1 MPPKPAKAVAA
12 LRIDA
17 EMMERVVDAAA
28 RTGLS
33 QADIMRLCIEMTLSD
48 MKRFLDR
55 AADVKRTRPGRPRRS

>member
-17 EMMERVVDAAA
+17 EMMDRVIDAAA

-33 QADIMRLCIEMTLSD
+33 QADIMRLSIEMSFSD
-48 MKRFLDR
+48 MKRFMDR
-55 AADVKRTRPGRPRRS
+55 AADVKRTRPGRPSRR

>member
-17 EMMERVVDAAA
+17 EMMDRVINAAA

-33 QADIMRLCIEMTLSD
+33 QADIMRLSIEMSFSD
-48 MKRFLDR
+48 MKRFMDR
-55 AADVKRTRPGRPRRS
+55 AADVKRTRPGRPSRR

>member
-1 MPPKPAKAVAA
+1 MPSKPAKAIAA

-17 EMMERVVDAAA
+17 EMMDRVIDAAV

-33 QADIMRLCIEMTLSD
+33 QADIMRLTIEMSLSD

-55 AADVKRTRPGRPRRS
+55 AADVKRTRPGRPSRR